1 MDPVDFLD
9 RPIAFH
15 RCFVPISGGVAGAVF
30 LSQLLY
36 WEKRIPVERQGW
48 MYKTGKEWEEETGL
62 GRYEQE
68 AARKKLRGVGVLEEE
83 LRGVPARLYFK
94 LNINKLNSLLNS
106 ANKDVEFSKLDCGNL
121 ANKFDDSSK
130 QDCGKTAI
138 KIVEKQQTNTEIT
151 TEIIKAEATTPASA
165 SLNKIFVLENAQ
177 DEIMLVS
184 LIDNFGDEKIGAC
197 AMELI
202 KKGKRPYLSS
212 IQKMLVATEKKEGL
226 AVVLKTKVDIWN
238 SSAAPVDPNRK
249 EKMAQVKAKIRGI
262 RFT

>member
-1 MDPVDFLD
+1 MNPVDFLD

-106 ANKDVEFSKLDCGNL
+106 ANKDVEFSKLDCGNP
-121 ANKFDDSSK
+121 ANKF
-130 QDCGKTAI
+130 
-138 KIVEKQQTNTEIT
+138 VEKQQTNTET
-151 TEIIKAEATTPASA
+151 NTEIIKAEAAAPAP
-165 SLNKIFVLENAQ
+165 LNKIYVLENAQ
-177 DEIMLVS
+177 DEILLVS
-184 LIDNFGDEKIGAC
+184 LIDKFGDEKIGAC

-212 IQKMLVATEKKEGL
+212 IQKMLVATEKKEGQ
-226 AVVLKTKVDIWN
+226 VVAPQIKVDIWN

-249 EKMAQVKAKIRGI
+249 EKMAQVKAKIRDQ
-262 RFT
+262 FASA

>member
-15 RCFVPISGGVAGAVF
+15 RCFVAISGGVAGAVF

-48 MYKTGKEWEEETGL
+48 MYKTANEWEEETGL

-83 LRGVPARLYFK
+83 LRGVPARLYYK

-106 ANKDVEFSKLDCGNL
+106 ANKDVEFSKLDCGNP
-121 ANKFDDSSK
+121 ANKF
-130 QDCGKTAI
+130 
-138 KIVEKQQTNTEIT
+138 VEKQQTNTKIN
-151 TEIIKAEATTPASA
+151 TEIIKAEAAAAFAPA
-165 SLNKIFVLENAQ
+165 SLNKILVLENEQ
-177 DEIMLVS
+177 DEILLTS
-184 LIDNFGDEKIGAC
+184 LIEKFGPEKIGVC
-197 AMELI
+197 SMELI

-212 IQKMLVATEKKEGL
+212 IQKMLVETEKKAGQ
-226 AVVLKTKVDIWN
+226 AVAPQTKVDIWN
-238 SSAAPVDPNRK
+238 SSAAPVDPSRK
-249 EKMAQVKAKIRGI
+249 EKIAILKAKIRGLQASASA
-262 RFT
+262 